1 MRSIETLDNL
11 TVIIP
16 TYNRVEN
23 LSRLVDFYQNT
34 NVKLIVLDGSSKP
47 NLRMTNTKVKYMYL
61 SDSNLHERLLYS
73 SKLVDTKYVAICAD
87 DDFIFPR
94 GLERC
99 IRFLDAHPDY
109 SSVQGAFIRFNY
121 DQFFSWR
128 PDYVHWNAIRILEDD
143 PIDRTLNS
151 RKSCQFLY
159 STMRASTFKSV
170 VSAFTGVNSGSLTMN
185 ELAFNYIVPFLG
197 KYQTIPVIYGARL
210 EHAKS
215 GVNMRYSTWIKNYD
229 TNCETY
235 LNNIERIYSSYVT
248 KSKASELQKIMT
260 RVFVDNDQLSLE
272 SKPIRQK
279 IRSLNRVLRSFR
291 SLNTLRPINSIER
304 IKWFITLRKSINKE
318 LNAINILKKHVS
330 ENKIAGTPSL

>member
-1 MRSIETLDNL
+1 M
-11 TVIIP
+11 
-16 TYNRVEN
+16 
-23 LSRLVDFYQNT
+23 
-34 NVKLIVLDGSSKP
+34 VLDGSSKP
-47 NLRMTNTKVKYMYL
+47 NLRMINTKVEYMHL
-61 SDSNLHERLLYS
+61 SDSNLHERLLYA

-128 PDYVHWNAIRILEDD
+128 PDYVHWNAIKILEND

-170 VSAFTGVNSGSLTMN
+170 VSVFRGVDSGSLTMN

-197 KYQTIPVIYGARL
+197 KYRTLPVVYGARIEHPKSHVNIAFHKWISSKDKSSRKFVYNIQMVYSESINHNESIAL
-210 EHAKS
+210 EQ
-215 GVNMRYSTWIKNYD
+215 
-229 TNCETY
+229 E
-235 LNNIERIYSSYVT
+235 
-248 KSKASELQKIMT
+248 MT
-260 RVFVDNDQLSLE
+260 RTFVKNSAVKNTNQQNSHQV
-272 SKPIRQK
+272 IR
-279 IRSLNRVLRSFR
+279 IVR
-291 SLNTLRPINSIER
+291 TLKAVKYFSMFRPIGSIDR
-304 IKWFITLRKSINKE
+304 IKWFLFLGILFAKDLTEIRNLRE
-318 LNAINILKKHVS
+318 YLKHD
-330 ENKIAGTPSL
+330 